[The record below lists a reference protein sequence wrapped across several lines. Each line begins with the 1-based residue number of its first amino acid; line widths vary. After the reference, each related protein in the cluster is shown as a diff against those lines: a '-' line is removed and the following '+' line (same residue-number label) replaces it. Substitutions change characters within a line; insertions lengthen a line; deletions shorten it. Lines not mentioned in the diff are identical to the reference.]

1 MTKLLT
7 LHLYLYTKKSN
18 CPVFITKV
26 EQISNIYWTAIKNML
41 KYLHTGYIIK
51 ERKMSHEL
59 KVYTDADIDKSK
71 ILNKKVAV
79 IGYGSQGYGQSTC
92 LKDSGVDVVIGAR
105 VGGAS
110 AKKAEAE
117 GLKVMSIEEA
127 VKWADL
133 IQILIPDEVQAKVYE
148 EQIKP
153 NLRPGQY
160 LMFAHGFNIHF
171 KKIVSPA
178 DVNVLM
184 VAPKGPGHT
193 VRSEY
198 LAGKGV
204 PSLIAVYQDPSGD
217 SKDVALAYASAIG
230 AGRAGIYETSFKE
243 ETETDL
249 FGEQAVL
256 CGGLSALIKT
266 GFEVLVE
273 AGYSP
278 YMAYF
283 ECLHEMKL
291 IVDLVNQGGI
301 SDMRYS
307 ISNTAEWG
315 DLTIGPRI
323 ITPAVKEEMKKVLK
337 EIQDGKFAT
346 EWLNEYNSGMK
357 KFRQLEKEGE
367 EHQIE
372 VVGKEL
378 RSKFSWKD
386 NDKIINRDKN

>member
-1 MTKLLT
+1 M
-7 LHLYLYTKKSN
+7 
-18 CPVFITKV
+18 
-26 EQISNIYWTAIKNML
+26 A
-41 KYLHTGYIIK
+41 
-51 ERKMSHEL
+51 HEL
-59 KVYTDADIDKSK
+59 KVYMDSDIDKNK

-79 IGYGSQGYGQSTC
+79 IGYGSQGYGQSTN

-110 AKKAEAE
+110 AKKAQAE
-117 GLKVMSIEEA
+117 GLKVMSI
-127 VKWADL
+127 
-133 IQILIPDEVQAKVYE
+133 EVQAKVYE

-153 NLRPGQY
+153 NLRAGQY

-171 KKIVSPA
+171 KKIVPPA

-198 LAGKGV
+198 VAGKGV

-217 SKDVALAYASAIG
+217 SKEVALAYASAIG

-256 CGGLSALIKT
+256 CGGLSALIT
-266 GFEVLVE
+266 AGFEVLVE

-323 ITPAVKEEMKKVLK
+323 ITSAVKEEMKQVLK
-337 EIQDGKFAT
+337 EIQEGKFAK
-346 EWLNEYNSGMK
+346 EWLDEYNSGMK
-357 KFRQLEKEGE
+357 KFRSLEQKGE

-372 VVGKEL
+372 VVGREL
-378 RSKFSWKD
+378 RSKFAWKD

>member
-1 MTKLLT
+1 M
-7 LHLYLYTKKSN
+7 
-18 CPVFITKV
+18 
-26 EQISNIYWTAIKNML
+26 A
-41 KYLHTGYIIK
+41 
-51 ERKMSHEL
+51 HEF
-59 KVYTDADIDKSK
+59 KVYTDKDIDKNN

-79 IGYGSQGYGQSTC
+79 IGYGSQGYGQSTN

-105 VGGAS
+105 IGGAS

-117 GLKVMSIEEA
+117 GLKVMSIEDA

-153 NLRPGQY
+153 HLKAGQY

-171 KKIVSPA
+171 KKIVPPA

-198 LAGKGV
+198 VAGKGV
-204 PSLIAVYQDPSGD
+204 PCLIAIYQDATGD
-217 SKDVALAYASAIG
+217 SKEVALAYASAIG
-230 AGRAGIYETSFKE
+230 GGRAGVYETTFKE

-256 CGGLSALIKT
+256 CGGLSALLKA
-266 GFEVLVE
+266 GFETLVE

-315 DLTIGPRI
+315 DMIIGPRI
-323 ITPAVKEEMKKVLK
+323 ITPTVKAEMKKVLT
-337 EIQDGKFAT
+337 EIQDGTFAK
-346 EWLNEYNSGMK
+346 EWLEEYNSGMK
-357 KFRQLEKEGE
+357 KFKELEKQGE

-372 VVGKEL
+372 VIGKEL
-378 RSKFSWKD
+378 RSKFAWKD
-386 NDKIINRDKN
+386 NNKIINRDKN

>member
-1 MTKLLT
+1 M
-7 LHLYLYTKKSN
+7 
-18 CPVFITKV
+18 
-26 EQISNIYWTAIKNML
+26 A
-41 KYLHTGYIIK
+41 
-51 ERKMSHEL
+51 HEL
-59 KVYTDADIDKSK
+59 KVYTEAEIDKSK

-79 IGYGSQGYGQSTC
+79 IGYGSQGYGQSTN

-105 VGGAS
+105 IGGAS

-117 GLKVMSIEEA
+117 GLKVMSIEDA

-153 NLRPGQY
+153 NLKSGQY
-160 LMFAHGFNIHF
+160 IMFAHGFNIHF
-171 KKIVSPA
+171 KKIVPPA

-204 PSLIAVYQDPSGD
+204 PCLVAVYQNPSGD
-217 SKDVALAYASAIG
+217 AKDVGLAYAAAIG
-230 AGRAGIYETSFKE
+230 GARAGVYETTFKE

-256 CGGLSALIKT
+256 CGGLSALLKA
-266 GFEVLVE
+266 GFETLVE

-315 DLTIGPRI
+315 DMIIGPRI
-323 ITPAVKEEMKKVLK
+323 ITPAVKAEMKKVLT
-337 EIQDGKFAT
+337 EIQDGTFAT

-357 KFRQLEKEGE
+357 KFRELEKQGE

-372 VVGKEL
+372 VVGREL
-378 RSKFSWKD
+378 RAKFSWKD
-386 NDKIINRDKN
+386 NNKIINRDKN

>member
-1 MTKLLT
+1 M
-7 LHLYLYTKKSN
+7 
-18 CPVFITKV
+18 V
-26 EQISNIYWTAIKNML
+26 
-41 KYLHTGYIIK
+41 
-51 ERKMSHEL
+51 HEL
-59 KVYTDADIDKSK
+59 KVYMDSDIDKSF

-79 IGYGSQGYGQSTC
+79 IGYGSQGYGQSTN
-92 LKDSGVDVVIGAR
+92 LKDSEVDVVIGAR
-105 VGGAS
+105 IGGAS

-117 GLKVMSIEEA
+117 GLKVMSIEDA

-153 NLRPGQY
+153 YLRAGQY

-171 KKIVSPA
+171 KKIVPPA

-204 PSLIAVYQDPSGD
+204 PSLVAVYQDPSGD
-217 SKDVALAYASAIG
+217 SKQVALAYASAIG
-230 AGRAGIYETSFKE
+230 AGRAGVYKTSFKE

-256 CGGLSALIKT
+256 CGGLSALLKA
-266 GFEVLVE
+266 GFETLVE

-315 DLTIGPRI
+315 DMTIGPRI
-323 ITPAVKEEMKKVLK
+323 ITPTVKAEMKKVLT
-337 EIQDGKFAT
+337 EIQDGTFAN
-346 EWLNEYNSGMK
+346 EWMAEYNSGMK
-357 KFRQLEKEGE
+357 KFKELERQGE

-372 VVGKEL
+372 IVGKEL
-378 RSKFSWKD
+378 RSKFAWKD
-386 NDKIINRDKN
+386 ANKIINRDKN

>member
-1 MTKLLT
+1 M
-7 LHLYLYTKKSN
+7 SN
-18 CPVFITKV
+18 EF
-26 EQISNIYWTAIKNML
+26 
-41 KYLHTGYIIK
+41 
-51 ERKMSHEL
+51 
-59 KVYTDADIDKSK
+59 KVYMDKDIDKSK
-71 ILNKKVAV
+71 ILDKKIAV
-79 IGYGSQGYGQSTC
+79 IGFGSQGYGQSTN
-92 LKDSGVDVVIGAR
+92 LKDSGCDVV
-105 VGGAS
+105 VGLRPNGAS
-110 AKKAEAE
+110 AKKAQAL
-117 GLKVMSIEEA
+117 GLKVMPIEEA
-127 VKWADL
+127 VEWADV

-153 NLRPGQY
+153 HLRKGQY

-171 KKIVSPA
+171 KKIVPPA

-198 LAGKGV
+198 EAGKGV

-217 SKDVALAYASAIG
+217 SKEVALAYASVIG
-230 AGRAGIYETSFKE
+230 AGRAGIYETNFKE

-249 FGEQAVL
+249 FGEQCVL
-256 CGGLSALIKT
+256 CGGLTALLKA
-266 GFEVLVE
+266 GFETLVE

-315 DLTIGPRI
+315 DMTIGPRI
-323 ITPAVKEEMKKVLK
+323 ITPAVKDEMKKVLS
-337 EIQDGKFAT
+337 EIQSGKFAT
-346 EWLNEYNSGMK
+346 EWLDEYNSGMK
-357 KFRQLEKEGE
+357 KFKELEKEGE

-372 VVGKEL
+372 KVGKEL
-378 RSKFSWKD
+378 RAKFTWVDDS
-386 NDKIINRDKN
+386 NKIINRAKN

>member
-1 MTKLLT
+1 M
-7 LHLYLYTKKSN
+7 SN
-18 CPVFITKV
+18 EF
-26 EQISNIYWTAIKNML
+26 
-41 KYLHTGYIIK
+41 
-51 ERKMSHEL
+51 
-59 KVYTDADIDKSK
+59 KVYMDKDIDKSK
-71 ILNKKVAV
+71 ILDKKIAV
-79 IGYGSQGYGQSTC
+79 IGFGSQGYGQSTN
-92 LKDSGVDVVIGAR
+92 LKDSGCDVV
-105 VGGAS
+105 VGLRPNGAS
-110 AKKAEAE
+110 AKKAEAM
-117 GLKVMSIEEA
+117 GLKVMSIEDA
-127 VKWADL
+127 VEWADV

-153 NLRPGQY
+153 HLRKGQY

-171 KKIVSPA
+171 KKIVPPA

-198 LAGKGV
+198 EAGKGV

-217 SKDVALAYASAIG
+217 SKEVALAYASAIG
-230 AGRAGIYETSFKE
+230 AGRAGIYETNFKG

-249 FGEQAVL
+249 FGEQCVL
-256 CGGLSALIKT
+256 CGGLTALLKA
-266 GFEVLVE
+266 GFETLVE

-315 DLTIGPRI
+315 DMTIGPRI
-323 ITPAVKEEMKKVLK
+323 ITPAVKDEMKKVLS
-337 EIQDGKFAT
+337 EIQSGKFAK
-346 EWLNEYNSGMK
+346 EWLDEYNSGMK
-357 KFRQLEKEGE
+357 KFRELEKEGE

-372 VVGKEL
+372 KVGKEL
-378 RSKFSWKD
+378 RSKFTWVDDS
-386 NDKIINRDKN
+386 NKIINRAKN

>member
-1 MTKLLT
+1 M
-7 LHLYLYTKKSN
+7 
-18 CPVFITKV
+18 
-26 EQISNIYWTAIKNML
+26 A
-41 KYLHTGYIIK
+41 
-51 ERKMSHEL
+51 HEF
-59 KVYTDADIDKSK
+59 KVYMDKDIDKNN

-79 IGYGSQGYGQSTC
+79 IGYGSQGYGQSTN

-105 VGGAS
+105 IGGAS
-110 AKKAEAE
+110 AKKAQAE
-117 GLKVMSIEEA
+117 GLKVMSIEDA

-153 NLRPGQY
+153 HLRAGQY

-171 KKIVSPA
+171 KKIVPPA

-198 LAGKGV
+198 VEGKGV
-204 PSLIAVYQDPSGD
+204 PCLIAIYQDATGD
-217 SKDVALAYASAIG
+217 SRDVALAYASAIG
-230 AGRAGIYETSFKE
+230 GGRAGVYETSFKE

-256 CGGLSALIKT
+256 CGGLSALLKA
-266 GFEVLVE
+266 GFETLVE

-315 DLTIGPRI
+315 DMIIGPRI
-323 ITPAVKEEMKKVLK
+323 ITPAVKAEMKKVLT
-337 EIQDGKFAT
+337 EIQDGTFAK
-346 EWLNEYNSGMK
+346 EWLDEYNSGMK
-357 KFRQLEKEGE
+357 KFRELEKQGE

-372 VVGKEL
+372 IIGKEL
-378 RSKFSWKD
+378 RSKFAWKD
-386 NDKIINRDKN
+386 NNKIINRDKN

>member
-1 MTKLLT
+1 M
-7 LHLYLYTKKSN
+7 
-18 CPVFITKV
+18 
-26 EQISNIYWTAIKNML
+26 A
-41 KYLHTGYIIK
+41 
-51 ERKMSHEL
+51 HEL
-59 KVYTDADIDKSK
+59 KVYMDSDIDKSK

-79 IGYGSQGYGQSTC
+79 IGYGSQGYGQSTN

-110 AKKAEAE
+110 AKKAQAE
-117 GLKVMSIEEA
+117 GLKVMSIEDA

-153 NLRPGQY
+153 HLRPGQY

-171 KKIVSPA
+171 KKIVPPA

-198 LAGKGV
+198 VAGKGV
-204 PSLIAVYQDPSGD
+204 PSLVAVYQDPSGD
-217 SKDVALAYASAIG
+217 SKEVALAYAAAIG

-256 CGGLSALIKT
+256 CGGLSALLKA
-266 GFEVLVE
+266 GFETLVE

-315 DLTIGPRI
+315 DMTIGPRI
-323 ITPAVKEEMKKVLK
+323 ITPAVKAEMKKVLT
-337 EIQDGKFAT
+337 EIQDGTFAN
-346 EWLNEYNSGMK
+346 EWMAEYNSGMK
-357 KFRQLEKEGE
+357 KFRELEKQGE

-378 RSKFSWKD
+378 RSKFAWKD
-386 NDKIINRDKN
+386 SNKIINRDKN

>member
-1 MTKLLT
+1 M
-7 LHLYLYTKKSN
+7 
-18 CPVFITKV
+18 
-26 EQISNIYWTAIKNML
+26 A
-41 KYLHTGYIIK
+41 
-51 ERKMSHEL
+51 HEF
-59 KVYTDADIDKSK
+59 KVYTDKDIDIKN

-79 IGYGSQGYGQSTC
+79 IGYGSQGYGQSTN

-105 VGGAS
+105 IGGAS

-153 NLRPGQY
+153 NLRAGQY

-171 KKIVSPA
+171 KKIVPPA
-178 DVNVLM
+178 DVNVIM

-198 LAGKGV
+198 VAGKGV
-204 PSLIAVYQDPSGD
+204 PCLVAIYQDATGD
-217 SKDVALAYASAIG
+217 SKEVALAYASAIG
-230 AGRAGIYETSFKE
+230 GGRAGVYETSFKE

-256 CGGLSALIKT
+256 CGGLSALLKA
-266 GFEVLVE
+266 GFETLVE

-315 DLTIGPRI
+315 DMIIGPRI
-323 ITPAVKEEMKKVLK
+323 ITPAVKAEMKKVLT
-337 EIQDGKFAT
+337 EIQDGTFAK
-346 EWLNEYNSGMK
+346 EWLDEYNSGMK
-357 KFRQLEKEGE
+357 KFKELEKQGE

-372 VVGKEL
+372 VVGREL
-378 RSKFSWKD
+378 RSKFAWKD
-386 NDKIINRDKN
+386 NNKIINRDKN

>member
-1 MTKLLT
+1 MT
-7 LHLYLYTKKSN
+7 
-18 CPVFITKV
+18 
-26 EQISNIYWTAIKNML
+26 
-41 KYLHTGYIIK
+41 
-51 ERKMSHEL
+51 HEL
-59 KVYTDADIDKSK
+59 KVYMDSDIDKSK
-71 ILNKKVAV
+71 ILDKKVAV

-105 VGGAS
+105 LGGSS

-117 GLKVMSIEEA
+117 GLKVMSIEDA

-133 IQILIPDEVQAKVYE
+133 IQILIPDEVQSKVYE

-153 NLRPGQY
+153 NMRPGQY

-171 KKIVSPA
+171 KKIVPPA

-217 SKDVALAYASAIG
+217 SKEVALAYASAIG
-230 AGRAGIYETSFKE
+230 AGRAGIYQTSFKE

-256 CGGLSALIKT
+256 CGGLSALIT
-266 GFEVLVE
+266 AGFETLVE

-323 ITPAVKEEMKKVLK
+323 ITPAVKDEMKKVLK
-337 EIQDGKFAT
+337 EIQDGTFAN
-346 EWLNEYNSGMK
+346 EWMAEYNSGMK
-357 KFRQLEKEGE
+357 KFKELEKKGE
-367 EHQIE
+367 EHLIE
-372 VVGKEL
+372 KVGQEL
-378 RSKFSWKD
+378 RSKFAWKD
-386 NDKIINRDKN
+386 ADKIINRDKN

>member
-1 MTKLLT
+1 M
-7 LHLYLYTKKSN
+7 
-18 CPVFITKV
+18 
-26 EQISNIYWTAIKNML
+26 A
-41 KYLHTGYIIK
+41 
-51 ERKMSHEL
+51 HEL
-59 KVYTDADIDKSK
+59 KVYTDTDIDKSK
-71 ILNKKVAV
+71 ILNKKIAV
-79 IGYGSQGYGQSTC
+79 IGYGSQGYGQSTN
-92 LKDSGVDVVIGAR
+92 LKDSGCDVVIGAR
-105 VGGAS
+105 LGGKS

-117 GLKVMSIEEA
+117 GLKVMSIEDA

-153 NLRPGQY
+153 YLRAGQY
-160 LMFAHGFNIHF
+160 LMFAHGFNIHY
-171 KKIVSPA
+171 KKIVPPS
-178 DVNVLM
+178 DVNVIM

-198 LAGKGV
+198 KLGKGV
-204 PSLIAVYQDPSGD
+204 PALVAVYQDATGD
-217 SKDVALAYASAIG
+217 AKDVALAYASCIG
-230 AGRAGIYETSFKE
+230 AARAGVYETTFKE

-256 CGGLSALIKT
+256 CGGLSALLKA
-266 GFEVLVE
+266 GFETLVE

-315 DLTIGPRI
+315 DMIIGPRI
-323 ITPAVKEEMKKVLK
+323 ITPSVKAEMKKVL
-337 EIQDGKFAT
+337 T
-346 EWLNEYNSGMK
+346 
-357 KFRQLEKEGE
+357 
-367 EHQIE
+367 
-372 VVGKEL
+372 
-378 RSKFSWKD
+378 
-386 NDKIINRDKN
+386 

>member
-1 MTKLLT
+1 
-7 LHLYLYTKKSN
+7 
-18 CPVFITKV
+18 
-26 EQISNIYWTAIKNML
+26 
-41 KYLHTGYIIK
+41 
-51 ERKMSHEL
+51 MSDEF
-59 KVYTDADIDKSK
+59 KVYMDKDIDKSK
-71 ILNKKVAV
+71 ILDKKIAV
-79 IGYGSQGYGQSTC
+79 IGFGSQGYGQSTN
-92 LKDSGVDVVIGAR
+92 LKDSGCDVVIGLR
-105 VGGAS
+105 PNGAS
-110 AKKAEAE
+110 AKKAQAL
-117 GLKVMSIEEA
+117 GLKVMPIEEA
-127 VKWADL
+127 VEWADV

-153 NLRPGQY
+153 HLRKGQY

-171 KKIVSPA
+171 KKIVPPA

-198 LAGKGV
+198 EAGKGV

-217 SKDVALAYASAIG
+217 SKEVALAYASAIG
-230 AGRAGIYETSFKE
+230 AGRAGIYETNFKE

-249 FGEQAVL
+249 FGEQCVL
-256 CGGLSALIKT
+256 CGGKA
-266 GFEVLVE
+266 GFETLVE

-315 DLTIGPRI
+315 DMTIGPRI
-323 ITPAVKEEMKKVLK
+323 ITPNVKQEMKKVLS
-337 EIQDGKFAT
+337 EIQSGKFAT
-346 EWLNEYNSGMK
+346 EWLEEYNSGMK
-357 KFRQLEKEGE
+357 KFRELEKEGE

-372 VVGKEL
+372 KVGKEL
-378 RSKFSWKD
+378 RSKFTWVDDS
-386 NDKIINRDKN
+386 NKIINRAKN

>member
-1 MTKLLT
+1 
-7 LHLYLYTKKSN
+7 
-18 CPVFITKV
+18 
-26 EQISNIYWTAIKNML
+26 
-41 KYLHTGYIIK
+41 
-51 ERKMSHEL
+51 MSHEL
-59 KVYTDADIDKSK
+59 KVYMDKDIDKNK

-79 IGYGSQGYGQSTC
+79 IGYGSQGYGQSTN
-92 LKDSGVDVVIGAR
+92 LKDSGVDVAIGAR
-105 VGGAS
+105 IGGAS

-117 GLKVMSIEEA
+117 GLKVMSIEDA

-153 NLRPGQY
+153 NLKPGQY

-171 KKIVSPA
+171 KKIVPPA

-198 LAGKGV
+198 VAGKGV
-204 PSLIAVYQDPSGD
+204 PALIAVYQDPSGD
-217 SKDVALAYASAIG
+217 SKEVALAYAAAIG
-230 AGRAGIYETSFKE
+230 GARAGVYETSFKE

-256 CGGLSALIKT
+256 CGGLSALIT
-266 GFEVLVE
+266 AGFETLVE

-323 ITPAVKEEMKKVLK
+323 VTQAVKDEMKKVLK
-337 EIQDGKFAT
+337 EIQEGKFAT
-346 EWLNEYNSGMK
+346 EWLDEYNSGMK
-357 KFRQLEKEGE
+357 KFKSLEKQGE

-372 VVGKEL
+372 VVGREL
-378 RSKFSWKD
+378 RSKFAWKD
-386 NDKIINRDKN
+386 NDKIIDRAKN

>member
-1 MTKLLT
+1 MT
-7 LHLYLYTKKSN
+7 
-18 CPVFITKV
+18 
-26 EQISNIYWTAIKNML
+26 
-41 KYLHTGYIIK
+41 
-51 ERKMSHEL
+51 HEL
-59 KVYTDADIDKSK
+59 KVLMDADIDKSN

-79 IGYGSQGYGQSTC
+79 IGYGSQGYGQSTN

-105 VGGAS
+105 IGGAS

-117 GLKVMSIEEA
+117 GLKVMSIEDA

-153 NLRPGQY
+153 NLRAGQY

-171 KKIVSPA
+171 KKIVPPT

-198 LAGKGV
+198 VAGKGV

-217 SKDVALAYASAIG
+217 SKEVALAYASAIG
-230 AGRAGIYETSFKE
+230 AGRAGIYETTFKE

-256 CGGLSALIKT
+256 CGGLSALIT
-266 GFEVLVE
+266 AGFEVLVE

-323 ITPAVKEEMKKVLK
+323 ITPAGKDEMKKVLK

-357 KFRQLEKEGE
+357 KFKELEKQGE

-372 VVGKEL
+372 VVGREL
-378 RSKFSWKD
+378 RSRFAWKD
-386 NDKIINRDKN
+386 SDKIIDRAKN

>member
-1 MTKLLT
+1 M
-7 LHLYLYTKKSN
+7 SN
-18 CPVFITKV
+18 EF
-26 EQISNIYWTAIKNML
+26 
-41 KYLHTGYIIK
+41 
-51 ERKMSHEL
+51 
-59 KVYTDADIDKSK
+59 KVYMDKDIDKSK
-71 ILNKKVAV
+71 ILDKKIAV
-79 IGYGSQGYGQSTC
+79 IGFGSQGYGQSTN
-92 LKDSGVDVVIGAR
+92 LKDSGCDVV
-105 VGGAS
+105 VGLRPNGAS
-110 AKKAEAE
+110 AKKAQAL
-117 GLKVMSIEEA
+117 GLKVMPIEEA
-127 VKWADL
+127 VEWADV

-153 NLRPGQY
+153 HLRKGQY

-171 KKIVSPA
+171 KKIVPPA

-198 LAGKGV
+198 EAGKGV

-217 SKDVALAYASAIG
+217 SKEVALAYASAIG
-230 AGRAGIYETSFKE
+230 AGRAGIYETNFKE

-249 FGEQAVL
+249 FGEQCVL
-256 CGGLSALIKT
+256 CGGLTALLKV
-266 GFEVLVE
+266 GFETLVE

-315 DLTIGPRI
+315 DMTIGPRI
-323 ITPAVKEEMKKVLK
+323 ITPAVKDEMKKVLS
-337 EIQDGKFAT
+337 EIQSGKFAT
-346 EWLNEYNSGMK
+346 EWLDEYNSGMK
-357 KFRQLEKEGE
+357 KFKELEKEGE

-372 VVGKEL
+372 KVGKEL
-378 RSKFSWKD
+378 RAKFTWVDDS
-386 NDKIINRDKN
+386 NKIINRAKN

>member
-1 MTKLLT
+1 
-7 LHLYLYTKKSN
+7 
-18 CPVFITKV
+18 
-26 EQISNIYWTAIKNML
+26 
-41 KYLHTGYIIK
+41 
-51 ERKMSHEL
+51 MSDEF
-59 KVYTDADIDKSK
+59 KVYMDKDIDKSK
-71 ILNKKVAV
+71 ILDKKIAV
-79 IGYGSQGYGQSTC
+79 IGFGSQGYGQSTN
-92 LKDSGVDVVIGAR
+92 LKDSGCDVVIGLR
-105 VGGAS
+105 PNGAS
-110 AKKAEAE
+110 AKKAEAL
-117 GLKVMSIEEA
+117 GLKVMPIEEA
-127 VKWADL
+127 VEWADV

-153 NLRPGQY
+153 HLRKGQY

-171 KKIVSPA
+171 KKIVPPA

-198 LAGKGV
+198 EAGKGV

-217 SKDVALAYASAIG
+217 SKEVALAYASAIG
-230 AGRAGIYETSFKE
+230 AGRAGIYETNFKE

-249 FGEQAVL
+249 FGEQCVL
-256 CGGLSALIKT
+256 CGGLTALLKA
-266 GFEVLVE
+266 GFETLVE

-315 DLTIGPRI
+315 DMTIGPRI
-323 ITPAVKEEMKKVLK
+323 ITPSVKQEMKKVLS
-337 EIQDGKFAT
+337 EIQSGKFAT
-346 EWLNEYNSGMK
+346 EWLDEYNSGMK
-357 KFRQLEKEGE
+357 KFKELEKEGE

-372 VVGKEL
+372 KVGKEL
-378 RSKFSWKD
+378 RAKFTWVDDS
-386 NDKIINRDKN
+386 NKIINRAKN